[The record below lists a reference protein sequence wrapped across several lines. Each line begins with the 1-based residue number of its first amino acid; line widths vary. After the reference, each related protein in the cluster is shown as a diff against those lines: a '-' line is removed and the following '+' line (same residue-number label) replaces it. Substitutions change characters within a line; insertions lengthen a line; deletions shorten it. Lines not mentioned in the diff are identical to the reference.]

1 MLKSSLIAASLPA
14 TLLMSCA
21 QSGLSSRPSLP
32 VLSELPESISGRCEM
47 PDIAD
52 GDDALGI
59 IADHRFALA
68 DCRDKHDA
76 MVDLYNS
83 ARSLS
88 AGAK

>member
-1 MLKSSLIAASLPA
+1 MISPAAPILN
-14 TLLMSCA
+14 
-21 QSGLSSRPSLP
+21 
-32 VLSELPESISGRCEM
+32 ELPPSIKDRCEM

-59 IADHRFALA
+59 IAEHRFALA

-76 MVDLYNS
+76 VVELYDA